1 MAKLT
6 KEQMRAY
13 QRERRERL
21 KRKVVEALK
30 PQYVPKVLKQPA
42 VTSEKSIWTVV
53 GALEKRVKMLEA
65 REELRGVVEETVRGI
80 PARRGSSVGVVS
92 DKTLFQRVVDE
103 KERRVR
109 G

>member
-1 MAKLT
+1 MSKLSR
-6 KEQMRAY
+6 EQMRVY
-13 QRERRERL
+13 QRDRR
-21 KRKVVEALK
+21 KR
-30 PQYVPKVLKQPA
+30 
-42 VTSEKSIWTVV
+42 
-53 GALEKRVKMLEA
+53 LEKDKDCKVHAVHSLTGVGL
-65 REELRGVVEETVRGI
+65 ELRVLTLEHAVVQLQAEVQELQGKVALLEVVEETVRGI